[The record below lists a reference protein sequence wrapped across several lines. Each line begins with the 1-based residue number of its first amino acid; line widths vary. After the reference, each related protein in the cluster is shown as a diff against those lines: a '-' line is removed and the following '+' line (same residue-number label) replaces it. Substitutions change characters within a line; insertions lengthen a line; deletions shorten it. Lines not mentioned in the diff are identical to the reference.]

1 MQYRW
6 LFSGKPD
13 VHLGQLL
20 IPKYSGHVNVGCA
33 TGHLLGERA
42 KYAPASDTNTQAEVS
57 LSSKG
62 KERPEDSHDTMGKR
76 TATVTAAP
84 HIMDYYNDH
93 DAISQR
99 RMTADKP
106 NTADPSRHVEEQR
119 GTTGTMDV
127 NAELEAVPL
136 YRAFK
141 PFLWS
146 LRLCG
151 LGFVRTYSFPQQKE
165 THCLSSR
172 PVRTLPIRI
181 SASWVYSFVMMVLMV
196 LNAIRLCWAFVG
208 FISLN
213 NELLLVILSVTWMF
227 QCAINAITM
236 YQGCLKYS
244 CLPKL
249 FLKWQDL
256 HKHDFDMEKYISCTK
271 NCLAVTLTFC
281 WLIIAIQ
288 MGFTLYNIVDTRMY
302 DLSMTPFVRGSKIFP
317 YIQAIGAVTLF
328 YFYAAWIL
336 PIGFFFVI
344 CLVLRWDYKQSRREF
359 YRLSVTHEDRIRED
373 SIENSRLMH
382 QKVCQLVE
390 TTDNIFT
397 LLVGN
402 TFATNIIIITII
414 IYNIISWTN
423 LHENPQFLAVHFFWL
438 LTAGVSFGLTAT
450 GGALVNHTV
459 SCWMTVTD
467 LIQLYSVA

>member
-1 MQYRW
+1 
-6 LFSGKPD
+6 
-13 VHLGQLL
+13 
-20 IPKYSGHVNVGCA
+20 
-33 TGHLLGERA
+33 
-42 KYAPASDTNTQAEVS
+42 
-57 LSSKG
+57 
-62 KERPEDSHDTMGKR
+62 
-76 TATVTAAP
+76 
-84 HIMDYYNDH
+84 
-93 DAISQR
+93 
-99 RMTADKP
+99 MTAENH
-106 NTADPSRHVEEQR
+106 NTVDLARHVEEPR

-151 LGFVRTYSFPQQKE
+151 LGFVRTYSFPQQRE
-165 THCLSSR
+165 THPLRSR
-172 PVRTLPIRI
+172 PPCTQSARI
-181 SASWVYSFVMMVLMV
+181 SASWVYSFVMMVFLV
-196 LNAIRLCWAFVG
+196 GNAIRQCWAFVG
-208 FISLN
+208 SSSLN
-213 NELLLVILSVTWMF
+213 HELLLVILSITWMF

-236 YQGCLKYS
+236 YRGCLKYS

-256 HKHDFDMEKYISCTK
+256 HKHDLDIMSYIHCTK
-271 NCLAVTLTFC
+271 NLAVTLTFC
-281 WLIIAIQ
+281 WLITAIL
-288 MGFTLYNIVDTRMY
+288 MGFTVYNIIETEMY
-302 DLSMTPFVRGSKIFP
+302 DISMTPFIRGSKIFP
-317 YIQAIGAVTLF
+317 YIQAIGAVMLL
-328 YFYAAWIL
+328 YFCTAWIL
-336 PIGFFFVI
+336 PIGFFFMI
-344 CLVLRWDYKQSRREF
+344 CLVLRWDYKLSRREF

-414 IYNIISWTN
+414 IYNIISWTH
-423 LHENPQFLAVHFFWL
+423 LHENPQILVVHFFWL
-438 LTAGVSFGLTAT
+438 LAAGVSFGITAT

-459 SCWMTVTD
+459 SCWMIITD
-467 LIQLYSVA
+467 LI